1 VPRSCNPQ
9 GLSIITPS
17 ILDHGTDQQKERFAL
32 PTLRAEISWCLGM
45 SEPNAG
51 SDLAGVR
58 TRAELDGDHFVV
70 NGQKV
75 WTSGA
80 HDSDVLLTFVR
91 TDPEAP
97 KHKGISVL
105 LIPTDTPGVECR
117 PFAYVYDRDHL
128 DFNEVFFTDARV
140 PAENLVGE
148 LHGGWRVANGSLGH
162 ERTMLWMSFADRLR
176 DLVQDIRP
184 ATAIDRD
191 HYATLVM
198 DDQALRLLGSAA
210 LARASRG
217 EEDVAALSV
226 LKVLGSEAAQTATEH
241 ALAAAGADG
250 LIHPASTSRYN
261 ALGMDHSP
269 RSWFARYTGSFAGTI
284 SGGTSEIQRNIIA
297 QRVLGLPRS

>member
-1 VPRSCNPQ
+1 V
-9 GLSIITPS
+9 
-17 ILDHGTDQQKERFAL
+17 D
-32 PTLRAEISWCLGM
+32 LR
-45 SEPNAG
+45 
-51 SDLAGVR
+51 R
-58 TRAELDGDHFVV
+58 
-70 NGQKV
+70 
-75 WTSGA
+75 

-105 LIPTDTPGVECR
+105 LIPTETLGVECR

-198 DDQALRLLGSAA
+198 DDQALRLLVRRRSLVRHAA
-210 LARASRG
+210 R
-217 EEDVAALSV
+217 
-226 LKVLGSEAAQTATEH
+226 KT
-241 ALAAAGADG
+241 
-250 LIHPASTSRYN
+250 
-261 ALGMDHSP
+261 SP
-269 RSWFARYTGSFAGTI
+269 RCQS
-284 SGGTSEIQRNIIA
+284 
-297 QRVLGLPRS
+297 